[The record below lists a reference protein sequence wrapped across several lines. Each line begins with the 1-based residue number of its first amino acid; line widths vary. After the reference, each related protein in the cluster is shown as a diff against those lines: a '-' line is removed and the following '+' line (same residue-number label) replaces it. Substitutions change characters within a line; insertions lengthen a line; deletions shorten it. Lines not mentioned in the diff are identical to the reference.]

1 MASLHVFTFDHEGRP
16 IKFGTWPDDLQLYL
30 LSDSRDNVSL
40 FDHTFGAS
48 LTPPATADSATRSHG
63 GGGGGSGGGGS
74 GGSGGGS
81 GGFGGG
87 GGGSGGSGGSDGG
100 GSGGSRGGAVQRGGF
115 GGGQRQQQQR
125 QSETPSPQQLREWFS
140 RCRASGGSVSCPY
153 VIRTGDHASQT
164 CTKPHTQHRCFSRL
178 PEFGDEAERPRW
190 AELLSSGVAI
200 FDLDYDAIL
209 AAMYA
214 LSVSAEG
221 DCYLCVPS
229 DPGIE
234 AAALGASE
242 SALPGTALAHLY
254 AGLRSGNTP
263 LLVLPPVALDSPM
276 APPPWSPLPA
286 TPSWHALFASG
297 MGLVLG
303 GRGPVVLTGHA
314 AASWVYD
321 SATQQSSQGYTF
333 SLGSR
338 SSSVLSSSCEAETYA
353 GAMAAQEL
361 CSLTNLLTELGEWPR
376 SSPIMYV
383 DNKAMIALCQE
394 HRLEHRTKHIVTS
407 LLESCSSVFS
417 FVLLT

>member
-1 MASLHVFTFDHEGRP
+1 MRAEARDVASDLRGEMGALKAEIVRMRAAAAAVPLVALLARP
-16 IKFGTWPDDLQLYL
+16 S
-30 LSDSRDNVSL
+30 LS
-40 FDHTFGAS
+40 
-48 LTPPATADSATRSHG
+48 G

-254 AGLRSGNTP
+254 AGLRCFP
-263 LLVLPPVALDSPM
+263 LFLSRQHHPHSSLC
-276 APPPWSPLPA
+276 
-286 TPSWHALFASG
+286 TY
-297 MGLVLG
+297 
-303 GRGPVVLTGHA
+303 TG
-314 AASWVYD
+314 
-321 SATQQSSQGYTF
+321 QNG
-333 SLGSR
+333 
-338 SSSVLSSSCEAETYA
+338 
-353 GAMAAQEL
+353 
-361 CSLTNLLTELGEWPR
+361 
-376 SSPIMYV
+376 
-383 DNKAMIALCQE
+383 
-394 HRLEHRTKHIVTS
+394 
-407 LLESCSSVFS
+407 
-417 FVLLT
+417 